1 LLSEES
7 KRVRESLEKQISDLK
22 NENDILLDNYQ
33 LLKIREEEL
42 KNDVRALTDSVNKRG
57 KL

>member
-1 LLSEES
+1 MLSEES

>member
-1 LLSEES
+1 M
-7 KRVRESLEKQISDLK
+7 KESLEKQIADLK
-22 NENDILLDNYQ
+22 NENGILQDNYQ

-42 KNDVRALTDSVNKRG
+42 KNDVRGLTDSVNKRG